1 MRGMHFCMDWK
12 NAAFQ
17 WDHARAFL
25 VVAETGSFSAA
36 AKAMGAT
43 QPTLG
48 RQIAA
53 LEAELGIALFE
64 RVGHKLVL
72 TPTGQDL
79 VEHVQTMNEAAT
91 RFALVAAGQ
100 ARAID
105 GVVRLAASEA
115 VAALL
120 LPPVIAELREVYPGI
135 HLELVVSNTSS
146 DLRRREAD
154 IAIRHFRPRGD
165 DLVARQIKET
175 SIAHLYATP
184 AYLAKIGNPRTPEEL
199 AKRGHVVAFDEF
211 DRFKK
216 GLQAL
221 GFPFE
226 DHNFPLRT
234 DNHLVQWELAK
245 HGVAMC
251 VMMEEV
257 GIREPRVVR
266 ALPEFSSGVTFP
278 TWLTSHRELKTS
290 RRMRVVFDFIA
301 EKLHEL
307 LHQA

>member
-1 MRGMHFCMDWK
+1 MRVMHFCMDWK
-12 NAAFQ
+12 KAAFQ
-17 WDHARAFL
+17 WDHARSFL
-25 VVAETGSFSAA
+25 VVAEEGSFSAA
-36 AKAMGAT
+36 AKALGMT

-53 LEAELGIALFE
+53 LEQELGIALFE
-64 RVGHKLVL
+64 RVGHKLIL

-79 VEHVQTMNEAAT
+79 VEHVQTMSDAAS

-100 ARAID
+100 ARGID

-120 LPPVIAELREVYPGI
+120 LPPIIAELREAYPGI
-135 HLELVVSNTSS
+135 HLELVVSNSSS

-175 SIAHLYATP
+175 SVAHLYATP
-184 AYLAKIGNPRTPEEL
+184 QYLERIGNPRTPEDL
-199 AKRGHVVAFDEF
+199 AKKGHVVAFDEY

-221 GFPFE
+221 GFPFD

-245 HGVAMC
+245 QGIAMC
-251 VMMEEV
+251 VMMAEV
-257 GIREPRVVR
+257 GDHEPRVVR
-266 ALPEFSSGVTFP
+266 ALPDFAGGVTFP

-301 EKLHEL
+301 EKLSDL
-307 LHQA
+307 LHRP